1 MSDNTSDNVPVENPD
16 KIPEIA
22 QVFVSVRDYG
32 GSCNVQSEMS
42 GALKDIVFCITRI
55 RAKLDAMEKSLFE
68 GKITSVE

>member
-1 MSDNTSDNVPVENPD
+1 MGKLILLHKSFEAHPINSLEFILFHVFPESEVLNTG
-16 KIPEIA
+16 A
-22 QVFVSVRDYG
+22 
-32 GSCNVQSEMS
+32 